1 MLDSLLIIRGKGPIL
16 ITGPHAVKTIRNKSE
31 IHREEEYIYE
41 IVNIRIGKLG
51 SRIISLFNSS

>member
-31 IHREEEYIYE
+31 INHEEEYIYE
-41 IVNIRIGKLG
+41 IVNKL
-51 SRIISLFNSS
+51 S